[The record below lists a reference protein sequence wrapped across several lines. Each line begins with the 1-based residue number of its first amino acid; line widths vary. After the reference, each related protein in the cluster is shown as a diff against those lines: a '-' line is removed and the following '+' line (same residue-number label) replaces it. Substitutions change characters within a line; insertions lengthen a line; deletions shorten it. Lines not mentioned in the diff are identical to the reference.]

1 MSNTEL
7 CLRMTT
13 GVRTGYEIGTG
24 YDATLH
30 AFRMVKMPAENDHHK
45 ITSEIAIIKAE
56 ENGVTICAVTSEN
69 IEPDP
74 PVRLDN
80 GEVYLMLI
88 SRSVRGYKIRGRVLV
103 LTSLGEIHGSSSLI
117 IGSGLDLDN
126 V

>member
-1 MSNTEL
+1 MSPEQ
-7 CLRMTT
+7 
-13 GVRTGYEIGTG
+13 
-24 YDATLH
+24 
-30 AFRMVKMPAENDHHK
+30 DHYKHS
-45 ITSEIAIIKAE
+45 SEIAVIKAE

-69 IEPDP
+69 CEPDP

-88 SRSVRGYKIRGRVLV
+88 SKAVRGYKIRGRVLV

>member
-1 MSNTEL
+1 
-7 CLRMTT
+7 
-13 GVRTGYEIGTG
+13 
-24 YDATLH
+24 
-30 AFRMVKMPAENDHHK
+30 MPAENDHHK
-45 ITSEIAIIKAE
+45 SSSEIAVIRAE
-56 ENGVTICAVTSEN
+56 ENGVTICAVASEN
-69 IEPDP
+69 CEPDP

-88 SRSVRGYKIRGRVLV
+88 GKSVRGYKIRGKVMV

>member
-1 MSNTEL
+1 
-7 CLRMTT
+7 
-13 GVRTGYEIGTG
+13 
-24 YDATLH
+24 
-30 AFRMVKMPAENDHHK
+30 MVKMPSEHDHHK
-45 ITSEIAIIKAE
+45 HSSEIAIIKAE

-69 IEPDP
+69 CDSDP
-74 PVRLDN
+74 PVRLDI

-88 SRSVRGYKIRGRVLV
+88 NRSVRGYKIRGKVLV